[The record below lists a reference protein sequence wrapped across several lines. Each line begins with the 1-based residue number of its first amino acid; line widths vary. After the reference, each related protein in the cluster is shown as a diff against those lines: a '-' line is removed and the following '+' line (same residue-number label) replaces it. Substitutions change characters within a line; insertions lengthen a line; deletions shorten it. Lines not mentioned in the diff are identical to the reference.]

1 MHPNLVLLL
10 VLAIVGAI
18 GLVSVFF
25 WKRLAIARMQR
36 YRANMELRE
45 QVRAAVRSSG
55 RTATAAAGST
65 QKPTSDAIHAS
76 PVRGRVRFKDR
87 PNEPSSVSV
96 ANATTTF
103 SSTTVVPPP
112 RTPEQS
118 PSKRGSHAGGSPQK
132 SKPGEGMVIVL
143 DPEQMEKDLRPA
155 GLKWNKAA
163 PSAAAPSETSST
175 KESTPKESPVKT
187 SPSSKTSAAKDSP
200 IKVSATN
207 DSAGKPAPI
216 KLSPIKKTST
226 AKEQPKTTPTKAST
240 TKKPAVEKSATKQ
253 SPVKSSTTK
262 EPTSKESSR
271 KSSPTKSS
279 MVKQSSANAPPPK
292 SPEKQVTFSNRLIAT
307 QPDKSKSDPAPASPT
322 KSKKSSSNGSPV
334 GFAGMEVFGGG
345 NYDQTE
351 QGRQQW

>member
-45 QVRAAVRSSG
+45 Q
-55 RTATAAAGST
+55 
-65 QKPTSDAIHAS
+65 PTSDATHAS

-87 PNEPSSVSV
+87 PNEPSSVS
-96 ANATTTF
+96 AASATTAF

-112 RTPEQS
+112 FTPKQS

-187 SPSSKTSAAKDSP
+187 SPSFKTSAAKDGP

-216 KLSPIKKTST
+216 KLSPIKTST

-240 TKKPAVEKSATKQ
+240 TKKPAVEKSTTKQ
-253 SPVKSSTTK
+253 STVRSSTAK
-262 EPTSKESSR
+262 DPTSKESSR

-292 SPEKQVTFSNRLIAT
+292 SPGKQVTFSNRLIAT
-307 QPDKSKSDPAPASPT
+307 QHDKSKSDPAPDSPT

-345 NYDQTE
+345 NYDQME